1 MSSDI
6 KIKVQS
12 FGRFLS
18 NMVMPNIGAFIAW
31 GIITALFIPTGWL
44 PNETL
49 AKLVGPM
56 ITYLLPL
63 LIGYTGGKLVG
74 GERGGVV
81 GAITTM
87 GVIVGADMPMFLGSM
102 IAGPLGGW
110 CIKHFDRWV
119 DGKIKSGF
127 EMLVNNFSAGIIG
140 MILAILAFLGIG
152 PIVEALSK
160 MLAAGVNFMVVH
172 DMLPLASIFVE
183 PAKILFLNNA
193 INHGIFSPLGIQQS
207 HELGKSIFF
216 LIEANPGPG
225 MGVLLAYMFFGRGSA
240 KQSAGGAA
248 IIHFLGGIHEIY
260 FPYVLMNPR
269 LILAVILGGMTGVFT
284 LTILGGGLVSPASPG
299 SILAV
304 LAMTPK
310 GAYFANI
317 AGVCAAMAVSFV
329 VSAILLKTSKVK
341 EEDDIEAATRRMQDM
356 KAESKGA
363 SPLSAGDVTNDLSHV
378 RKIIVA
384 CDAGVFMSSDI
395 KIKVQSFGRFLSNM
409 VMPNIGAF
417 IAWGIITALFIP
429 TGWLPNETLA
439 KLVGPMITYL
449 LPLLIGYTGGKL
461 VGGER
466 GGVVGAITTMGVI
479 VGADMPMFLGSMIA
493 GPLGGWC
500 IKHFDRWVDGKI
512 KSGFE
517 MLVNNFSAGIIG
529 MILAILA
536 FLGIGPIVEALSK
549 MLAAGVNFMV
559 VHDMLP
565 LASIFVEPAKILFL
579 NNAINHGIFSPLG
592 IQQSHE
598 LGKSIF
604 FLIEANPG
612 PGMGVL
618 LAYMFFGRGSAK
630 QSAGGAAIIH
640 FLGGIHEIYFP
651 YVLMNPRLIL
661 AVILGGM
668 TGVFTL
674 TILGGGLVSPASP
687 GSILAVLAMTPKG
700 AYFANIAGVCAAMAV
715 SFVVSAILLK
725 TSKVKEEDDI
735 EAATRRMQDMKA
747 ESKGASPL
755 SAGDVTND
763 LSHVRKIIVACDAG
777 MGSSAMGAGVL
788 RKKIQDAGLSQIS
801 VTNSAINNLPPD
813 VDLVITHRDLTERA
827 MRQVPQAQHISL
839 TNFLDSGLYTSLT
852 ERLVA
857 AQRHTANE
865 EKVKDSLKDS
875 FDDSSANLFKLGAE
889 NIFLG
894 RKAATKEE
902 AIRFAGEQLVK
913 GGYVEPEYV
922 QAMLDR
928 EKLTPTYLGE
938 SIAVPHGTVEA
949 KDRVLKTGVVFC
961 QYPEGVRFGEEEDDI
976 ARLVIGIA
984 ARNNEH
990 IQVITSLTNAL
1001 DDESVIER
1009 LAHTTSVDEVLE
1021 LLAGRK

>member
-110 CIKHFDRWV
+110 AIKKFDVWV

-152 PIVEALSK
+152 PAVEVLSK
-160 MLAAGVNFMVVH
+160 ILAAGVNFMVAH
-172 DMLPLASIFVE
+172 EMLPLASIFVE

-284 LTILGGGLVSPASPG
+284 LTIFNGGLVSPASPG

-317 AGVCAAMAVSFV
+317 AAIVAAMAVSFV
-329 VSAILLKTSKVK
+329 VAAVLLKTSKVK
-341 EEDDIEAATRRMQDM
+341 EEDDIEAATRRMHDM
-356 KAESKGA
+356 KAESKSA
-363 SPLSAGDVTNDLSHV
+363 ATPLAAGDV
-378 RKIIVA
+378 A
-384 CDAGVFMSSDI
+384 
-395 KIKVQSFGRFLSNM
+395 
-409 VMPNIGAF
+409 
-417 IAWGIITALFIP
+417 
-429 TGWLPNETLA
+429 
-439 KLVGPMITYL
+439 
-449 LPLLIGYTGGKL
+449 
-461 VGGER
+461 
-466 GGVVGAITTMGVI
+466 
-479 VGADMPMFLGSMIA
+479 
-493 GPLGGWC
+493 
-500 IKHFDRWVDGKI
+500 
-512 KSGFE
+512 
-517 MLVNNFSAGIIG
+517 
-529 MILAILA
+529 
-536 FLGIGPIVEALSK
+536 
-549 MLAAGVNFMV
+549 
-559 VHDMLP
+559 
-565 LASIFVEPAKILFL
+565 
-579 NNAINHGIFSPLG
+579 
-592 IQQSHE
+592 
-598 LGKSIF
+598 
-604 FLIEANPG
+604 
-612 PGMGVL
+612 
-618 LAYMFFGRGSAK
+618 
-630 QSAGGAAIIH
+630 
-640 FLGGIHEIYFP
+640 
-651 YVLMNPRLIL
+651 
-661 AVILGGM
+661 
-668 TGVFTL
+668 
-674 TILGGGLVSPASP
+674 
-687 GSILAVLAMTPKG
+687 
-700 AYFANIAGVCAAMAV
+700 
-715 SFVVSAILLK
+715 
-725 TSKVKEEDDI
+725 
-735 EAATRRMQDMKA
+735 
-747 ESKGASPL
+747 
-755 SAGDVTND
+755 ND

-788 RKKIQDAGLSQIS
+788 RKKVQDAGLSNIS
-801 VTNSAINNLPPD
+801 VTNCAINNLPPD

-857 AQRHTANE
+857 AQRHTDNE
-865 EKVKDSLKDS
+865 EKVRDSLKDS
-875 FDDSSANLFKLGAE
+875 FEAADTNLFKLGAE

-902 AIRFAGEQLVK
+902 AILFAGEQLVK

-928 EKLTPTYLGE
+928 EKLTSTYLGE
-938 SIAVPHGTVEA
+938 SIAVPHGTIEA
-949 KDRVLKTGVVFC
+949 KDRVLKTGIVFC
-961 QYPEGVRFGEEEDDI
+961 QYPEGVRFGEEEDEV

-1009 LAHTTSVDEVLE
+1009 LTKTTSVEEVLT
-1021 LLAGRK
+1021 LLKG

>member
-63 LIGYTGGKLVG
+63 LIGYTGGRLIG
-74 GERGGVV
+74 GDRGGVV

-87 GVIVGADMPMFLGSM
+87 GVIVGADMPMFLGAM

-110 CIKHFDRWV
+110 AIKHFDNWV

-152 PIVEALSK
+152 PMVEVLSK
-160 MLAAGVNFMVVH
+160 ALAAGVNFMVVH

-225 MGVLLAYMFFGRGSA
+225 MGILLAYMFFGRGSA

-269 LILAVILGGMTGVFT
+269 LLIAVILGGMTGVFC
-284 LTILGGGLVSPASPG
+284 LSVLDGGLVSPASPG

-310 GAYFANI
+310 GAYFANLVAI
-317 AGVCAAMAVSFV
+317 FAAMGVSFV
-329 VSAILLKTSKVK
+329 IAAILLKTSKVK

-356 KAESKGA
+356 KAQSKGVA
-363 SPLSAGDVTNDLSHV
+363 SPLSAG
-378 RKIIVA
+378 
-384 CDAGVFMSSDI
+384 
-395 KIKVQSFGRFLSNM
+395 
-409 VMPNIGAF
+409 
-417 IAWGIITALFIP
+417 
-429 TGWLPNETLA
+429 E
-439 KLVGPMITYL
+439 
-449 LPLLIGYTGGKL
+449 
-461 VGGER
+461 
-466 GGVVGAITTMGVI
+466 
-479 VGADMPMFLGSMIA
+479 
-493 GPLGGWC
+493 
-500 IKHFDRWVDGKI
+500 
-512 KSGFE
+512 
-517 MLVNNFSAGIIG
+517 
-529 MILAILA
+529 
-536 FLGIGPIVEALSK
+536 
-549 MLAAGVNFMV
+549 
-559 VHDMLP
+559 
-565 LASIFVEPAKILFL
+565 
-579 NNAINHGIFSPLG
+579 
-592 IQQSHE
+592 
-598 LGKSIF
+598 
-604 FLIEANPG
+604 
-612 PGMGVL
+612 
-618 LAYMFFGRGSAK
+618 
-630 QSAGGAAIIH
+630 
-640 FLGGIHEIYFP
+640 
-651 YVLMNPRLIL
+651 
-661 AVILGGM
+661 
-668 TGVFTL
+668 
-674 TILGGGLVSPASP
+674 
-687 GSILAVLAMTPKG
+687 
-700 AYFANIAGVCAAMAV
+700 
-715 SFVVSAILLK
+715 
-725 TSKVKEEDDI
+725 
-735 EAATRRMQDMKA
+735 
-747 ESKGASPL
+747 
-755 SAGDVTND
+755 VTND

-788 RKKIQDAGLSQIS
+788 RKKVQDAGLTNIS
-801 VTNSAINNLPPD
+801 VTNSAINSLPSD
-813 VDLVITHRDLTERA
+813 VDVVITHRDLTERA
-827 MRQVPQAQHISL
+827 MRQAPQAQHISL

-857 AQRHTANE
+857 AQRHTDNE
-865 EKVKDSLKDS
+865 AKVRTSLQDS
-875 FDDSSANLFKLGAE
+875 FDANDTHLFKLSAE

-894 RKAATKEE
+894 RTASHKEE

-913 GGYVEPEYV
+913 GGYVQPEYV
-922 QAMLDR
+922 DAMLER

-961 QYPEGVRFGEEEDDI
+961 QYPQGVRFGEEEDDI

-1001 DDESVIER
+1001 DDETVIER
-1009 LAHTTSVDEVLE
+1009 LANTTSVQEVLD
-1021 LLAGRK
+1021 LLSGKKA

>member
-31 GIITALFIPTGWL
+31 GIITALFIPTGWW
-44 PNETL
+44 PSETL

-63 LIGYTGGKLVG
+63 LIGYTGGRLVG
-74 GERGGVV
+74 GDRGGVV

-87 GVIVGADMPMFLGSM
+87 GVIVGADMPMFLGAM

-110 CIKHFDRWV
+110 CIKKFDAAV

-152 PIVEALSK
+152 PAVEVLSK
-160 MLAAGVNFMVVH
+160 ALAAGVNFMVVH

-207 HELGKSIFF
+207 HEIGKSIFF

-269 LILAVILGGMTGVFT
+269 LIIAVILGGMTGVFT
-284 LTILGGGLVSPASPG
+284 LSVLDGGLVSPASPG

-317 AGVCAAMAVSFV
+317 VAIVAAMAVSFV

-341 EEDDIEAATRRMQDM
+341 EEDDIEAATLRMQDM
-356 KAESKGA
+356 KSQSKGGA
-363 SPLSAGDVTNDLSHV
+363 VAATAGD
-378 RKIIVA
+378 A
-384 CDAGVFMSSDI
+384 
-395 KIKVQSFGRFLSNM
+395 
-409 VMPNIGAF
+409 
-417 IAWGIITALFIP
+417 
-429 TGWLPNETLA
+429 TG
-439 KLVGPMITYL
+439 
-449 LPLLIGYTGGKL
+449 
-461 VGGER
+461 
-466 GGVVGAITTMGVI
+466 
-479 VGADMPMFLGSMIA
+479 
-493 GPLGGWC
+493 
-500 IKHFDRWVDGKI
+500 
-512 KSGFE
+512 
-517 MLVNNFSAGIIG
+517 
-529 MILAILA
+529 
-536 FLGIGPIVEALSK
+536 
-549 MLAAGVNFMV
+549 
-559 VHDMLP
+559 
-565 LASIFVEPAKILFL
+565 
-579 NNAINHGIFSPLG
+579 
-592 IQQSHE
+592 
-598 LGKSIF
+598 
-604 FLIEANPG
+604 
-612 PGMGVL
+612 
-618 LAYMFFGRGSAK
+618 
-630 QSAGGAAIIH
+630 
-640 FLGGIHEIYFP
+640 
-651 YVLMNPRLIL
+651 
-661 AVILGGM
+661 
-668 TGVFTL
+668 
-674 TILGGGLVSPASP
+674 
-687 GSILAVLAMTPKG
+687 
-700 AYFANIAGVCAAMAV
+700 
-715 SFVVSAILLK
+715 
-725 TSKVKEEDDI
+725 
-735 EAATRRMQDMKA
+735 
-747 ESKGASPL
+747 
-755 SAGDVTND
+755 D

-788 RKKIQDAGLSQIS
+788 RKKVQDAGLSHIS
-801 VTNSAINNLPPD
+801 VTNSAINSLPGD

-839 TNFLDSGLYTSLT
+839 TNFLDSGLYTNLT
-852 ERLVA
+852 DRLVA
-857 AQRHTANE
+857 AQRHTQNE
-865 EKVKDSLKDS
+865 EKVRTSLQDS
-875 FDDSSANLFKLGAE
+875 FDESNSHLFRLGAE
-889 NIFLG
+889 NVFLG
-894 RKAATKEE
+894 RTATHKED

-913 GGYVEPEYV
+913 GGYVQPEYV
-922 QAMLDR
+922 EAMLER

-961 QYPEGVRFGEEEDDI
+961 QYPEGVRFGEDEDDI

-1001 DDESVIER
+1001 DDDTVIER
-1009 LAHTTSVDEVLE
+1009 LANTTSVDEVLA
-1021 LLAGRK
+1021 LLAGNKSA

>member
-1 MSSDI
+1 MSSDF

-63 LIGYTGGKLVG
+63 LIGYTGGRLVG
-74 GERGGVV
+74 GDRGGVV

-87 GVIVGADMPMFLGSM
+87 GVIVGADMPMFLGAM

-110 CIKHFDRWV
+110 AIKKFDVWV

-152 PIVEALSK
+152 PAVEVLSK
-160 MLAAGVNFMVVH
+160 LLAAGVNFMVAH

-207 HELGKSIFF
+207 HDLGKSIFF

-284 LTILGGGLVSPASPG
+284 LSVLGGGLVSPASPG

-317 AGVCAAMAVSFV
+317 AAICAAMAVSFV

-356 KAESKGA
+356 KSQSKGVA
-363 SPLSAGDVTNDLSHV
+363 ATPLTAGDVS
-378 RKIIVA
+378 
-384 CDAGVFMSSDI
+384 
-395 KIKVQSFGRFLSNM
+395 
-409 VMPNIGAF
+409 
-417 IAWGIITALFIP
+417 
-429 TGWLPNETLA
+429 
-439 KLVGPMITYL
+439 
-449 LPLLIGYTGGKL
+449 
-461 VGGER
+461 
-466 GGVVGAITTMGVI
+466 
-479 VGADMPMFLGSMIA
+479 
-493 GPLGGWC
+493 
-500 IKHFDRWVDGKI
+500 
-512 KSGFE
+512 
-517 MLVNNFSAGIIG
+517 
-529 MILAILA
+529 
-536 FLGIGPIVEALSK
+536 
-549 MLAAGVNFMV
+549 
-559 VHDMLP
+559 
-565 LASIFVEPAKILFL
+565 
-579 NNAINHGIFSPLG
+579 
-592 IQQSHE
+592 
-598 LGKSIF
+598 
-604 FLIEANPG
+604 
-612 PGMGVL
+612 
-618 LAYMFFGRGSAK
+618 
-630 QSAGGAAIIH
+630 
-640 FLGGIHEIYFP
+640 
-651 YVLMNPRLIL
+651 
-661 AVILGGM
+661 
-668 TGVFTL
+668 
-674 TILGGGLVSPASP
+674 
-687 GSILAVLAMTPKG
+687 
-700 AYFANIAGVCAAMAV
+700 
-715 SFVVSAILLK
+715 
-725 TSKVKEEDDI
+725 
-735 EAATRRMQDMKA
+735 
-747 ESKGASPL
+747 
-755 SAGDVTND
+755 ND

-788 RKKIQDAGLSQIS
+788 RKKVQDAGLTNIS
-801 VTNSAINNLPPD
+801 VTNSAINSLPPD

-857 AQRHTANE
+857 AQRHEDNE
-865 EKVKDSLKDS
+865 VKVRSSLQDS
-875 FDDSSANLFKLGAE
+875 FDESNAHLFKLGAE

-894 RKAATKEE
+894 RTAATKEE

-913 GGYVEPEYV
+913 GGYVQPEYV
-922 QAMLDR
+922 DAMLER

-961 QYPEGVRFGEEEDDI
+961 QYPQGVRFGEEEDDI

-1001 DDESVIER
+1001 DDESVIAR
-1009 LAHTTSVDEVLE
+1009 LASTTSVEEVLA
-1021 LLAGRK
+1021 LLNK

>member
-1 MSSDI
+1 MSSTV
-6 KIKVQS
+6 KVKVQS

-31 GIITALFIPTGWL
+31 GIITALFIPTGWM

-63 LIGYTGGKLVG
+63 LIGYTGGRLVG
-74 GERGGVV
+74 GDRGGVV

-110 CIKHFDRWV
+110 AIKTFDRAV

-140 MILAILAFLGIG
+140 MLLAILAFLAIG
-152 PIVEALSK
+152 PLVEGLSHI
-160 MLAAGVNFMVVH
+160 LAAGVNIMVQNNL
-172 DMLPLASIFVE
+172 LPLTSIFVE

-193 INHGIFSPLGIQQS
+193 INHGIFSPLGIQQAS
-207 HELGKSIFF
+207 EAGKSIFF

-225 MGVLLAYMFFGRGSA
+225 MGVLVAYMFFGRGNA

-260 FPYVLMNPR
+260 FPYVLMAPR
-269 LILAVILGGMTGVFT
+269 LLLAVILGGMTGVFT
-284 LTILGGGLVSPASPG
+284 LTLLHGGLVSPASPG

-317 AGVCAAMAVSFV
+317 AAILAAFVVSFV

-356 KAESKGA
+356 KAQSKGQ
-363 SPLSAGDVTNDLSHV
+363 AG
-378 RKIIVA
+378 A
-384 CDAGVFMSSDI
+384 
-395 KIKVQSFGRFLSNM
+395 
-409 VMPNIGAF
+409 P
-417 IAWGIITALFIP
+417 
-429 TGWLPNETLA
+429 
-439 KLVGPMITYL
+439 
-449 LPLLIGYTGGKL
+449 
-461 VGGER
+461 
-466 GGVVGAITTMGVI
+466 
-479 VGADMPMFLGSMIA
+479 
-493 GPLGGWC
+493 
-500 IKHFDRWVDGKI
+500 
-512 KSGFE
+512 
-517 MLVNNFSAGIIG
+517 
-529 MILAILA
+529 
-536 FLGIGPIVEALSK
+536 
-549 MLAAGVNFMV
+549 AA
-559 VHDMLP
+559 
-565 LASIFVEPAKILFL
+565 
-579 NNAINHGIFSPLG
+579 
-592 IQQSHE
+592 
-598 LGKSIF
+598 
-604 FLIEANPG
+604 
-612 PGMGVL
+612 
-618 LAYMFFGRGSAK
+618 
-630 QSAGGAAIIH
+630 
-640 FLGGIHEIYFP
+640 
-651 YVLMNPRLIL
+651 
-661 AVILGGM
+661 
-668 TGVFTL
+668 
-674 TILGGGLVSPASP
+674 
-687 GSILAVLAMTPKG
+687 
-700 AYFANIAGVCAAMAV
+700 AAMN
-715 SFVVSAILLK
+715 
-725 TSKVKEEDDI
+725 
-735 EAATRRMQDMKA
+735 
-747 ESKGASPL
+747 G
-755 SAGDVTND
+755 D

-788 RKKIQDAGLSQIS
+788 RKKVQDAGLTQIS
-801 VTNSAINNLPPD
+801 VTNTAINALPGD

-827 MRQVPQAQHISL
+827 MRQAPHAQHISL
-839 TNFLDSGLYTSLT
+839 NNFLDSGLYNDLT
-852 ERLVA
+852 ARLA
-857 AQRHTANE
+857 EAQRSAVHR
-865 EKVKDSLKDS
+865 EKVSATLSDSYDS
-875 FDDSSANLFKLGAE
+875 NNEHLFKLGA
-889 NIFLG
+889 NNVFLG
-894 RKAATKEE
+894 QHAANKEE

-922 QAMLDR
+922 GAMLER

-961 QYPEGVRFGEEEDDI
+961 QYPQGVRFGEEEDDI

-1009 LAHTTSVDEVLE
+1009 LANTTSVQEVLD
-1021 LLAGRK
+1021 LLTGQPA

>member
-1 MSSDI
+1 MSSDF

-63 LIGYTGGKLVG
+63 LIGYTGGRLVG
-74 GERGGVV
+74 GDRGGVV

-87 GVIVGADMPMFLGSM
+87 GVIVGADMPMFLGAM

-110 CIKHFDRWV
+110 AIKKFDVWV

-140 MILAILAFLGIG
+140 MILAFLGIG
-152 PIVEALSK
+152 PAVEVLSK
-160 MLAAGVNFMVVH
+160 LLAAGVNFMVAH

-207 HELGKSIFF
+207 HDLGKSIFF
-216 LIEANPGPG
+216 LFEANPGAG

-284 LTILGGGLVSPASPG
+284 LSVLGGGLVSPASPG

-317 AGVCAAMAVSFV
+317 AAICAAMAVSFV
-329 VSAILLKTSKVK
+329 ASAILLKTSKVK
-341 EEDDIEAATRRMQDM
+341 EDDDIEAATRRMHDM

-363 SPLSAGDVTNDLSHV
+363 TPLAAGDVS
-378 RKIIVA
+378 
-384 CDAGVFMSSDI
+384 
-395 KIKVQSFGRFLSNM
+395 
-409 VMPNIGAF
+409 
-417 IAWGIITALFIP
+417 
-429 TGWLPNETLA
+429 
-439 KLVGPMITYL
+439 
-449 LPLLIGYTGGKL
+449 
-461 VGGER
+461 
-466 GGVVGAITTMGVI
+466 
-479 VGADMPMFLGSMIA
+479 
-493 GPLGGWC
+493 
-500 IKHFDRWVDGKI
+500 
-512 KSGFE
+512 
-517 MLVNNFSAGIIG
+517 
-529 MILAILA
+529 
-536 FLGIGPIVEALSK
+536 
-549 MLAAGVNFMV
+549 
-559 VHDMLP
+559 
-565 LASIFVEPAKILFL
+565 
-579 NNAINHGIFSPLG
+579 
-592 IQQSHE
+592 
-598 LGKSIF
+598 
-604 FLIEANPG
+604 
-612 PGMGVL
+612 
-618 LAYMFFGRGSAK
+618 
-630 QSAGGAAIIH
+630 
-640 FLGGIHEIYFP
+640 
-651 YVLMNPRLIL
+651 
-661 AVILGGM
+661 
-668 TGVFTL
+668 
-674 TILGGGLVSPASP
+674 
-687 GSILAVLAMTPKG
+687 
-700 AYFANIAGVCAAMAV
+700 
-715 SFVVSAILLK
+715 
-725 TSKVKEEDDI
+725 
-735 EAATRRMQDMKA
+735 
-747 ESKGASPL
+747 
-755 SAGDVTND
+755 ND

-788 RKKIQDAGLSQIS
+788 RKKVQDAGLTNIS
-801 VTNSAINNLPPD
+801 VTNSAINSLPPD

-839 TNFLDSGLYTSLT
+839 TNFLDSGLYASLT

-857 AQRHTANE
+857 AQRHEDNE
-865 EKVKDSLKDS
+865 VKVRTSLQDS
-875 FDDSSANLFKLGAE
+875 FDESNAHLFKLGAE

-894 RKAATKEE
+894 RTATNKEE

-913 GGYVEPEYV
+913 GGYVQPEYV
-922 QAMLDR
+922 EAMLER

-961 QYPEGVRFGEEEDDI
+961 QYPDGVRFGEEEDDI

-1001 DDESVIER
+1001 DDETVIER
-1009 LAHTTSVDEVLE
+1009 LANTTSVEEVLA
-1021 LLAGRK
+1021 LLNK

>member
-1 MSSDI
+1 MSSDF

-63 LIGYTGGKLVG
+63 LIGYTGGRLVG
-74 GERGGVV
+74 GDRGGVV

-87 GVIVGADMPMFLGSM
+87 GVIVGADMPMFLGAM

-110 CIKHFDRWV
+110 AIKKFDVWV

-152 PIVEALSK
+152 PAVA
-160 MLAAGVNFMVVH
+160 H

-207 HELGKSIFF
+207 HDLGKSIFF

-284 LTILGGGLVSPASPG
+284 LSVLGGGLVSPASPG

-317 AGVCAAMAVSFV
+317 AAICAAMAVSFV

-356 KAESKGA
+356 KSQSKGVA
-363 SPLSAGDVTNDLSHV
+363 ATPLTAGDVS
-378 RKIIVA
+378 
-384 CDAGVFMSSDI
+384 
-395 KIKVQSFGRFLSNM
+395 
-409 VMPNIGAF
+409 
-417 IAWGIITALFIP
+417 
-429 TGWLPNETLA
+429 
-439 KLVGPMITYL
+439 
-449 LPLLIGYTGGKL
+449 
-461 VGGER
+461 
-466 GGVVGAITTMGVI
+466 
-479 VGADMPMFLGSMIA
+479 
-493 GPLGGWC
+493 
-500 IKHFDRWVDGKI
+500 
-512 KSGFE
+512 
-517 MLVNNFSAGIIG
+517 
-529 MILAILA
+529 
-536 FLGIGPIVEALSK
+536 
-549 MLAAGVNFMV
+549 
-559 VHDMLP
+559 
-565 LASIFVEPAKILFL
+565 
-579 NNAINHGIFSPLG
+579 
-592 IQQSHE
+592 
-598 LGKSIF
+598 
-604 FLIEANPG
+604 
-612 PGMGVL
+612 
-618 LAYMFFGRGSAK
+618 
-630 QSAGGAAIIH
+630 
-640 FLGGIHEIYFP
+640 
-651 YVLMNPRLIL
+651 
-661 AVILGGM
+661 
-668 TGVFTL
+668 
-674 TILGGGLVSPASP
+674 
-687 GSILAVLAMTPKG
+687 
-700 AYFANIAGVCAAMAV
+700 
-715 SFVVSAILLK
+715 
-725 TSKVKEEDDI
+725 
-735 EAATRRMQDMKA
+735 
-747 ESKGASPL
+747 
-755 SAGDVTND
+755 ND

-788 RKKIQDAGLSQIS
+788 RKKVADAGLSQIS
-801 VTNSAINNLPPD
+801 VTNSAINSLPPD

-857 AQRHTANE
+857 AQRHEDNE
-865 EKVKDSLKDS
+865 VKVRTSLQDS
-875 FDDSSANLFKLGAE
+875 FDESNSHLFRLGAE

-894 RKAATKEE
+894 RTASHKEE

-913 GGYVEPEYV
+913 GGYVQPEYV
-922 QAMLDR
+922 EAMLER

-961 QYPEGVRFGEEEDDI
+961 QYPAGVRFGEEEDDI

-1001 DDESVIER
+1001 DDETVIER
-1009 LAHTTSVDEVLE
+1009 LANTTSVEEVLA
-1021 LLAGRK
+1021 LLNK

>member
-110 CIKHFDRWV
+110 AIKKFDVWV

-152 PIVEALSK
+152 PAVEVLSK
-160 MLAAGVNFMVVH
+160 ILAAGVNFMVAH

-207 HELGKSIFF
+207 HDLGKSIFF

-284 LTILGGGLVSPASPG
+284 LTLLNGGLVSPASPG

-317 AGVCAAMAVSFV
+317 AAIVAAMAVSFV
-329 VSAILLKTSKVK
+329 VSAVLLKTSKVK
-341 EEDDIEAATRRMQDM
+341 EEDDIEAATRRMLDM
-356 KAESKGA
+356 KAQSKGGA
-363 SPLSAGDVTNDLSHV
+363 TPLAAGDV
-378 RKIIVA
+378 A
-384 CDAGVFMSSDI
+384 
-395 KIKVQSFGRFLSNM
+395 
-409 VMPNIGAF
+409 
-417 IAWGIITALFIP
+417 
-429 TGWLPNETLA
+429 
-439 KLVGPMITYL
+439 
-449 LPLLIGYTGGKL
+449 
-461 VGGER
+461 
-466 GGVVGAITTMGVI
+466 
-479 VGADMPMFLGSMIA
+479 
-493 GPLGGWC
+493 
-500 IKHFDRWVDGKI
+500 
-512 KSGFE
+512 
-517 MLVNNFSAGIIG
+517 
-529 MILAILA
+529 
-536 FLGIGPIVEALSK
+536 
-549 MLAAGVNFMV
+549 
-559 VHDMLP
+559 
-565 LASIFVEPAKILFL
+565 
-579 NNAINHGIFSPLG
+579 
-592 IQQSHE
+592 
-598 LGKSIF
+598 
-604 FLIEANPG
+604 
-612 PGMGVL
+612 
-618 LAYMFFGRGSAK
+618 
-630 QSAGGAAIIH
+630 
-640 FLGGIHEIYFP
+640 
-651 YVLMNPRLIL
+651 
-661 AVILGGM
+661 
-668 TGVFTL
+668 
-674 TILGGGLVSPASP
+674 
-687 GSILAVLAMTPKG
+687 
-700 AYFANIAGVCAAMAV
+700 
-715 SFVVSAILLK
+715 
-725 TSKVKEEDDI
+725 
-735 EAATRRMQDMKA
+735 
-747 ESKGASPL
+747 
-755 SAGDVTND
+755 ND

-788 RKKIQDAGLSQIS
+788 RKKVHDAGLSNIS
-801 VTNSAINNLPPD
+801 VTNCAINNLPPD

-857 AQRHTANE
+857 AQRHTDNE
-865 EKVKDSLKDS
+865 EKVRDSLKDS
-875 FDDSSANLFKLGAE
+875 FDASDTNLFKLGAE

-902 AIRFAGEQLVK
+902 AILFAGEQLVK

-928 EKLTPTYLGE
+928 EKLTSTYLGE
-938 SIAVPHGTVEA
+938 SIAVPHGTIEA
-949 KDRVLKTGVVFC
+949 KDRVLKTGIVFC
-961 QYPEGVRFGEEEDDI
+961 QYPQGVRFGEEEDEV

-1009 LAHTTSVDEVLE
+1009 LAKTTSVEEVLT
-1021 LLAGRK
+1021 LLKA